1 MAQGSATD
9 HTEIYLSGDGT
20 VRLDVHRDTETVWL
34 SQQQMSELFQTSR
47 ENIAMH
53 LRNVYDEAEL
63 SLEATR
69 KDFLQVRAEGTRV
82 VRRKIT
88 HYSLDAIISVGYRVK
103 STVATQFR
111 IWATQRLKE
120 HLLRGYTINE
130 NRLEQLGSIVTILA
144 RSSDELVSGV
154 AEVLAGYLPSLQ
166 TLRDYDEGTI
176 APAPGTAPHWTLG
189 YDEVREIID
198 RVRAEFPH
206 DTLFGVERGDS
217 LRGIIGTIYQGFA
230 GQELYPT
237 VQNKAANLLYMMVKD
252 HPLTDG
258 NKRSAAAL
266 FITFLVRNG
275 VLHDSMGR
283 VRVSNNTLAAITLMV
298 AMSDPKEKD
307 LMISLVTSM
316 LSGSVA

>member
-1 MAQGSATD
+1 MLRTD
-9 HTEIYLSGDGT
+9 N
-20 VRLDVHRDTETVWL
+20 
-34 SQQQMSELFQTSR
+34 QTSR

-130 NRLEQLGSIVTILA
+130 NRLEQLGSIVTFLA
-144 RSSDELVSGV
+144 
-154 AEVLAGYLPSLQ
+154 
-166 TLRDYDEGTI
+166 
-176 APAPGTAPHWTLG
+176 
-189 YDEVREIID
+189 
-198 RVRAEFPH
+198 
-206 DTLFGVERGDS
+206 
-217 LRGIIGTIYQGFA
+217 
-230 GQELYPT
+230 
-237 VQNKAANLLYMMVKD
+237 
-252 HPLTDG
+252 
-258 NKRSAAAL
+258 
-266 FITFLVRNG
+266 RNG
-275 VLHDSMGR
+275 VLYDSMGR

-316 LSGSVA
+316 LSGSVP